1 MDDKDYPSTHGTLH
15 TRIGVMQPKKKLP
28 EGSEE
33 IARAG
38 GYILVKYPLEKKPF
52 YSVFQFYETSKGT
65 RYVPRGGGG
74 RDLDEVKRQLERIT
88 RARRHAK

>member
-1 MDDKDYPSTHGTLH
+1 MN
-15 TRIGVMQPKKKLP
+15 PKKKLP

-38 GYILVKYPLEKKPF
+38 GYILVKYDVEKKPF
-52 YSVFQFYETSKGT
+52 YSIFQFYETSKGT

-88 RARRHAK
+88 GAKRQAESSQTM

>member
-1 MDDKDYPSTHGTLH
+1 MH
-15 TRIGVMQPKKKLP
+15 PKKKLP

-33 IARAG
+33 ITRAG

-52 YSVFQFYETSKGT
+52 YTVFQFYETSKGT
-65 RYVPRGGGG
+65 RYIPRGGGS

-88 RARRHAK
+88 RAKHQAK

>member
-1 MDDKDYPSTHGTLH
+1 MH
-15 TRIGVMQPKKKLP
+15 PKKKLP

-38 GYILVKYPLEKKPF
+38 GYILVKYDVEKKPF
-52 YSVFQFYETSKGT
+52 YSIFQFYETSKGT

-88 RARRHAK
+88 GAKRLPKAE

>member
-1 MDDKDYPSTHGTLH
+1 MH
-15 TRIGVMQPKKKLP
+15 PKKRLP

-38 GYILVKYPLEKKPF
+38 GYILVKYDLEKKPY
-52 YSVFQFYETSKGT
+52 YSVFQFYETSDGT

-74 RDLDEVKRQLERIT
+74 RDLEEAKQQLERIT
-88 RARRHAK
+88 GRTLPSE

>member
-1 MDDKDYPSTHGTLH
+1 MH
-15 TRIGVMQPKKKLP
+15 PKKRLP

-38 GYILVKYPLEKKPF
+38 GYILVKYDLEKKPY
-52 YSVFQFYETSKGT
+52 YSVFQVYETGDGT

-74 RDLDEVKRQLERIT
+74 RDLEEAKRQLERIT
-88 RARRHAK
+88 GRSLPSG

>member
-1 MDDKDYPSTHGTLH
+1 
-15 TRIGVMQPKKKLP
+15 MQPKKKLP

-33 IARAG
+33 IAREG
-38 GYILVKYPLEKKPF
+38 GYILVKYDVEKKPF

-88 RARRHAK
+88 GAKRRAKAGSSQTI